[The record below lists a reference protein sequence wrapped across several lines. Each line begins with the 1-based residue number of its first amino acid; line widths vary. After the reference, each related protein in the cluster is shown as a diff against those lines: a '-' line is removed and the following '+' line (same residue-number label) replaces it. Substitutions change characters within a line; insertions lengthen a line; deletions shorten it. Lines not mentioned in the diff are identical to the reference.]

1 MTLVACLGLGVL
13 VEALRAAPQA
23 LTPLPHEDKVLST
36 AQAVCVPRTHAEVT
50 GRVTALAKHGGGVAK
65 VTEKRV
71 EEFRQ

>member
-1 MTLVACLGLGVL
+1 MTLVTCLGLEVL

-36 AQAVCVPRTHAEVT
+36 AQAVSVPRTHAEVT

-65 VTEKRV
+65 VTEKGV